1 MSVSRPVHVF
11 LVAGEESGDQ
21 LAAGLMAA
29 LRQRLGDCVHFKGV
43 GGSRMAAQG
52 LNSLFPISE
61 TSIVGFGAVIAGL
74 PKLMARVRETVEAV
88 VAAPPDVLVIVDSP
102 DFTHAVARRVRKR
115 APRIPIV
122 DYVSPTV
129 WAWRSGRARRMS
141 RYVDHVLALLP
152 FEPKVHERLGGPP
165 CTYVGHP
172 LVEKLDKLR
181 PAPGERSELAPGSRP
196 LVLVLPGSR
205 QSEVTRL
212 TAPFG
217 EALERV
223 ARARAAFDVIVPTVE
238 HVADEVRQRTQEWRI
253 KPEVV
258 VGEDA
263 KLAAFRRAHAAL
275 AASGTVTLELA
286 LAKVPM
292 AVGYRIELPI
302 DLVRMVIKTP
312 SIVLPNLV
320 LGENAIPEFVNYEAT
335 PEALATAL
343 APLLGAT
350 PGRAKQL
357 AALDRLDRLMAVDTT
372 PSQRAAEIVLKVAH
386 VD

>member
-238 HVADEVRQRTQEWRI
+238 HVADEVRRRTQEWRI

>member
-1 MSVSRPVHVF
+1 MVNVF
-11 LVAGEESGDQ
+11 IIAGEESGDQ
-21 LAAGLMAA
+21 LAAGLMAT
-29 LRQRLGDCVHFKGV
+29 LRERLSDCVRFNGV
-43 GGSRMAAQG
+43 GGTRMSAQG
-52 LNSLFPISE
+52 LTSLFPISE
-61 TSIVGFGAVIAGL
+61 TSIVGFGAVIARL
-74 PKLMARVRETVEAV
+74 PQLMARVRQTADAV
-88 VAAPPDVLVIVDSP
+88 VDAHPDVLVIVDSP
-102 DFTHAVARRVRKR
+102 DFTHAVAKRVRKR
-115 APRIPIV
+115 APQIPIV

-141 RYVDHVLALLP
+141 RYVDHVLAILP
-152 FEPKVHERLGGPP
+152 FEPAVHERLGGPP

-172 LVEKLDKLR
+172 LIEKLDVLR
-181 PAPGERSELAPGSRP
+181 PRPGERTELALGVRP

-205 QSEVTRL
+205 RSEVERL

-223 ARARAAFDVIVPTVE
+223 ARARTAIDVVVPAVD
-238 HVADEVRQRTQEWRI
+238 HLADDVRRMTQTWRI

-258 VGEDA
+258 VGEEA
-263 KLAAFRRAHAAL
+263 KLSAFRRAHAAL

-286 LAKVPM
+286 LAKIPM

-302 DLVRMVIKTP
+302 DLVRMFIRTP

-320 LGENAIPEFVNYEAT
+320 LGENIIPEFVNYEAT

-350 PGRAKQL
+350 PGRARQL
-357 AALDRLDRLMAVDTT
+357 AALDKLDRLMAVDTT
-372 PSQRAAEIVLKVAH
+372 PSRRAAEIVLRVAKI
-386 VD
+386 DA